1 MRDNIW
7 NLINSSNKIVILSH
21 QRPDGD
27 AVGSSLSLYAFLSS
41 IGKDVDVILENSSP
55 IFRFLK
61 NYSSIKLDSQR
72 EYDLAIA
79 VDCSSKERIGQV
91 SNIFSRAKKTI
102 CIDHHLTNTN
112 YCDINYVE
120 PETSSCSQI
129 IYYLLKDKGIL
140 INEEIGEAILLG
152 VLTDTNGFSNNNVDA
167 NTLSLASDLVKNGI
181 DLYKIYSLVL
191 RQKTKSQY
199 LLSKLAS
206 ERLEFFADGKI
217 AFTYITK
224 EDFLN
229 LNANVGD
236 HEGIVDIGRDIEGVE
251 VSIFIREDDG
261 YRFALRSNGKVSV
274 NEIASLF
281 GGGGHKMAAGGVLNT
296 EFNDVKERLL
306 VETKKRV

>member
-1 MRDNIW
+1 MR
-7 NLINSSNKIVILSH
+7 NKIWEYIDNSQKIIILSH

-27 AVGSSLSLYAFLSS
+27 AVGSSLSLYSVLKNM
-41 IGKDVDVILENSSP
+41 GKDVDVVLEESSPVFSFLEN
-55 IFRFLK
+55 
-61 NYSSIKLDSQR
+61 YSCIKSNTNDF
-72 EYDLAIA
+72 YDLAIA
-79 VDCSSKERIGQV
+79 VDSSSKERIGQI
-91 SNIFSRAKKTI
+91 NDFSSIAKNTI

-120 PETSSCSQI
+120 AETSSCSQI
-129 IYYLLKDKGIL
+129 IYYLLKEKGIS
-140 INEEIGEAILLG
+140 ITKEIGEAILLG

-167 NTLSLASDLVKNGI
+167 DTLSLASDLVKNGI

-206 ERLEFFADGKI
+206 DRLEFFADGKI

-229 LNANVGD
+229 LNANIGD
-236 HEGIVDIGRDIEGVE
+236 HEGIVDIGRDIKGVE